1 MKEALAITLG
11 AVIIYYVITKVQHQ
25 SFIFKLQKEEKKPEQ
40 NNETDNTT
48 EEDANKVGQ
57 DLYNK
62 GDMIGSE
69 KKFLE
74 AVKSNPKNSEPYHFL
89 GMIYLRQKMYKGAIA
104 ALEQATKLN
113 PLDDTAFNNLGLAY
127 MNIDNYEEA
136 IENFEKSVSLNDK
149 IAHRYLNLAL
159 AYQKVQKFEKAAIAL
174 EAAVKIH
181 PNTENQTLLAKNYLE
196 MGAHKLAHK
205 AIEKLLET
213 DPENTWAKRQL
224 ATLKD

>member
-1 MKEALAITLG
+1 MKEALAIILG
-11 AVIIYYVITKVQHQ
+11 AVVIYYVITKVQHQ
-25 SFIFKLQKEEKKPEQ
+25 SFIFKLQKEDKKPDQ
-40 NNETDNTT
+40 NSGNDVK
-48 EEDANKVGQ
+48 EEDANQVGQ

-62 GDMIGSE
+62 GDLTGSE

-74 AVKSNPKNSEPYHFL
+74 AVKANPKNPQPYHFL

-104 ALEQATKLN
+104 ALEQAIKLN

-136 IENFEKSVSLNDK
+136 IDNFEKSVSLNDK

-159 AYQKVQKFEKAAIAL
+159 AYQKVQKLEKAAIAL

-181 PNTENQTLLAKNYLE
+181 PNTENQSLLAKNYLE
-196 MGAHKLAHK
+196 MGANKLARK
-205 AIEKLLET
+205 AIENLLET
-213 DPENTWAKRQL
+213 DPENSWAKREL
-224 ATLKD
+224 TALKD